1 MKFNPDKLYKIR
13 RKKNLT
19 QEALG
24 LLLKPPA
31 SKQYISKI
39 ENGGPAPRMK
49 RLEEFSAALGVS
61 IFEFFDDIRNGDK
74 KNREEAADNE

>member
-1 MKFNPDKLYKIR
+1 
-13 RKKNLT
+13 
-19 QEALG
+19 
-24 LLLKPPA
+24 
-31 SKQYISKI
+31 
-39 ENGGPAPRMK
+39 MK